1 MSAVSR
7 EEFSVSDPTDLS
19 TGVHHAM
26 AFGFRYDAANRV
38 LRPVTK
44 RLTIFENG
52 ASSPAR
58 DRWINA
64 GYAPSAPDPD
74 NNDVTN
80 SAACGA
86 LSEVHR
92 TIILSIAIKPP
103 PSVRLLPSGAVV
115 NADTATPAFPR
126 GGGIVVPDAG
136 TASGVSRAMF
146 DAMLRAAQL
155 TLTTMG
161 MGSGPGPCKTQPPR
175 FLPRDADVF
184 WPVSTTII
192 VEPNTTGKAKTNVMR
207 FDFADQIG
215 GIAAPGGIQGARDG
229 DYAVLDVDVFV
240 NCARIELL
248 ENDTEF
254 RGIDDREIGK
264 VDGWVASFGG
274 VDRDD
279 FAKMNDD
286 IKLAVSLTRR
296 VRCSSG
302 KAKLAVDDAVER
314 FTRELLRIEH
324 DRYDPPV
331 APVHKSTHPYR

>member
-1 MSAVSR
+1 M
-7 EEFSVSDPTDLS
+7 SDPTGMS

-44 RLTIFENG
+44 QLTIFENG
-52 ASSPAR
+52 ASSTAR
-58 DRWINA
+58 DRWVNA
-64 GYAPSAPDPD
+64 GYAPSAPEAD

-80 SAACGA
+80 AAAGGA

-103 PSVRLLPSGAVV
+103 PAVRLLPSGAVV

-126 GGGIVVPDAG
+126 GGGIVMPDAG

-155 TLTTMG
+155 TLTTAWLG
-161 MGSGPGPCKTQPPR
+161 TRRAQPPR
-175 FLPRDADVF
+175 FLPRESDVF

-192 VEPNTTGKAKTNVMR
+192 VEPNLTGKARTNVMR

-248 ENDTEF
+248 ENGTEF

-264 VDGWVASFGG
+264 IAGWAASFGG
-274 VDRDD
+274 VDRDE
-279 FAKMNDD
+279 FADGNDD
-286 IKLAVSLTRR
+286 INLAVSLTRR
-296 VRCSSG
+296 VRRSSD

-314 FTRELLRIEH
+314 FTRELFRIEH
-324 DRYDPPV
+324 ARGDSPV
-331 APVHKSTHPYR
+331 APVHKSAHPYR